1 MANKQRGP
9 LPPVLS
15 TEETRV
21 KPPEEDEEELPPEEP
36 SWDPQRDSTQL
47 LPHTA
52 PVPLGDGGDDAT
64 PPVPRKFAPVAFA
77 DSDVQEP
84 HEATRPIPRQTGAR
98 PAPQDLDDA
107 TRPIPRKTGARPALQ
122 DPDDAT
128 RHIPRKTG
136 TRPVLQDSDDATRHI
151 PRKTGTRQALQD
163 AGPDAT
169 RDSPRKSG
177 TMPTV
182 TRAAPVE
189 ESPLPWEAE
198 GDDLSR
204 LPTRAQP
211 LPPISSPGQQHAL
224 VSPPN
229 GPPVLV
235 PINTEPH
242 YLAQA
247 PRVPLVTQPN
257 YVPPPPPALSPIVTA
272 PHLITPA
279 EPPPPSDPPELDLRT
294 SFSNKAAMVADLVK
308 ATFARRSYGTAPYRL
323 RIDEPDGPSTAGGL
337 HARQPISL
345 VSRLESAPPV
355 VVGWVDVSKKE
366 SQLRNYAVVTRRHK
380 GRYNA
385 ELDINEEEYD
395 RFLNELVETLFYGGI
410 KILLLVPDEEP
421 PAPPG
426 SPQAQAQAQA
436 QQQRG
441 GRSCLGTLFL
451 LSLTFALGVGAGLSA
466 ERFAPL
472 IEQVKALLP
481 SAEP

>member
-1 MANKQRGP
+1 
-9 LPPVLS
+9 VLS

-21 KPPEEDEEELPPEEP
+21 KPPEEGEEELPPEEP

-47 LPHTA
+47 LPLTG
-52 PVPLGDGGDDAT
+52 PVPIGEGVDDAT
-64 PPVPRKFAPVAFA
+64 PPVPRKIAPGTY
-77 DSDVQEP
+77 DIQEP
-84 HEATRPIPRQTGAR
+84 HEATRPIPRQV
-98 PAPQDLDDA
+98 DEDS
-107 TRPIPRKTGARPALQ
+107 
-122 DPDDAT
+122 T

-136 TRPVLQDSDDATRHI
+136 TRPVLQDPDDSTRHI
-151 PRKTGTRQALQD
+151 PRKTGTRPVLQDPDDSTRHIPRKTGTRPVLQD

-169 RDSPRKSG
+169 RDIPRKSG
-177 TMPTV
+177 TLPTV

-189 ESPLPWEAE
+189 ESPLPWEAAP
-198 GDDLSR
+198 DDLSR

-211 LPPISSPGQQHAL
+211 LPPLASPGQQHAL
-224 VSPPN
+224 VQPPD

-247 PRVPLVTQPN
+247 PKVPIVTRPN

-272 PHLITPA
+272 PHLTPSA
-279 EPPPPSDPPELDLRT
+279 SAPPPQSDPPELDLRT
-294 SFSNKAAMVADLVK
+294 AFSNKAAMVADLVK

-345 VSRLESAPPV
+345 VSRLESAPPAL
-355 VVGWVDVSKKE
+355 VGWVDVSKKE
-366 SQLRNYAVVTRRHK
+366 CQLRNYAMVAKRHQS
-380 GRYNA
+380 RYSA
-385 ELDINEEEYD
+385 QLDINEEEYD

-410 KILLLVPDEEP
+410 KILLLVPDEEQ

-426 SPQAQAQAQA
+426 SPQAQAQAQQ

-451 LSLTFALGVGAGLSA
+451 LSLTFALGVGAGLNA

-472 IEQVKALLP
+472 IEQVKALIP
-481 SAEP
+481 QR